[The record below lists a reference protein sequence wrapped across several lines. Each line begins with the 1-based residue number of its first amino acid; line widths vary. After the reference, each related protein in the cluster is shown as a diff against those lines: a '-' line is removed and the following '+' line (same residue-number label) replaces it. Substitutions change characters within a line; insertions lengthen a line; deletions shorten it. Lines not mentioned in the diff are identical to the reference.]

1 MRIKI
6 AYKLFIVNLTIILL
20 LVLAMQVISYLSNK
34 EVLNDFVD
42 HIEGQMLEHIAD
54 EISTKYTQEQSWKV
68 YQLNPRLWRETIFEQ
83 IIKYGALLKMPKD
96 KANGLDKHFPKHKFM
111 PFPPDGNHR
120 PPAFKDLR
128 KNRIPR
134 PAQNF
139 IDRISLFDAQ
149 KSAVIAA
156 TVHSD
161 VIRSKEIKLNNTT
174 IGWLHLNKR
183 DFTVTTL
190 ASFYLTKQLE
200 NSYWVG
206 TIGVLI
212 AALFSYFLSK
222 HITAPISSLSDTAHK
237 IAKRD
242 FTTRIKVTTNDEFKD
257 LARSVNNI
265 SEKLAKYDEQQK
277 QWLMDISHEL
287 RTPLTILDGE
297 LEALAD
303 GLTPFNSLTIQS
315 LQEEV
320 TLIMRLV
327 DDLHELTVI
336 DKLSF
341 ECQQEN
347 INITKLLSHQLDKF
361 SCKYQKTNIEL
372 INKVPDNK
380 TFVKGDHDRLCQVL
394 QNILKNGLRYINTP
408 GKLTITAETGQHSI
422 QLVFHDTGPGVL
434 KEALPKLF
442 NRLYRTDESRNR
454 RTGGAGLGLA
464 ICKNIIEAH
473 GGSIFATLNHEGGL
487 SIHIDLP
494 INNQL

>member
-1 MRIKI
+1 MRVKI
-6 AYKLFIVNLTIILL
+6 AYKLLIANLIIILL

-42 HIEGQMLEHIAD
+42 HIESQMLEHIAD
-54 EISTKYTQEQSWKV
+54 DLSTMYAKEQSWDMF
-68 YQLNPRLWRETIFEQ
+68 LHNPRLWRDTMFEQ
-83 IIKYGALLKMPKD
+83 IIK
-96 KANGLDKHFPKHKFM
+96 HKPLFKK
-111 PFPPDGNHR
+111 PRKQGREHDFPP
-120 PPAFKDLR
+120 PKATAFKKRMEHNFGR
-128 KNRIPR
+128 KGFDNERLPH
-134 PAQNF
+134 PAKEF
-139 IDRISLFDAQ
+139 VGRISLLNADNNV
-149 KSAVIAA
+149 VIAA
-156 TVHSD
+156 TVQSET
-161 VIRSKEIKLNNTT
+161 IRTKEIQLNNTT
-174 IGWLHLNKR
+174 IGKLVLNKK
-183 DFTVTTL
+183 DFVETTL

-200 NSYWVG
+200 NSYIVG

-222 HITAPISSLSDTAHK
+222 HITAPISSLSRGAQK
-237 IAKRD
+237 ISQRD
-242 FTTRIKVTTNDEFKD
+242 FTTHIEVTSNDEFKD
-257 LARSVNNI
+257 LAQSVNSI
-265 SEKLAKYDEQQK
+265 SQKLSKYDEQQK

-303 GLTPFNSLTIQS
+303 GLTPLNNQAIQS

-327 DDLHELTVI
+327 HDLHELTVI

-341 ECQQEN
+341 ECQKEN
-347 INITKLLSHQLDKF
+347 INITQLLNHQLDKF
-361 SCKYQKTNIEL
+361 SSKYQEANITL
-372 INKVPDNK
+372 INKEATEEV
-380 TFVKGDHDRLCQVL
+380 FVKGDNDRLCQVI
-394 QNILKNGLRYINTP
+394 QNILKNGLRYINTL
-408 GKLTITAETGQHSI
+408 GKLTITIDKGQYSMQI
-422 QLVFHDTGPGVL
+422 GFHDTGPGVP

-473 GGSIFATLNHEGGL
+473 GGSIFATLNNEGGL

-494 INNQL
+494 INDPV